1 MKTMKRKITLFISFA
16 GMVLTSMSFV
26 SCNKASLQ
34 ARAEMPI
41 EGQWDGNTYTNERAN
56 FSVTL
61 PEGVTMTD
69 PVNYDDE
76 MSDKTAHHFV
86 WGITSKEGNGSLYYN
101 EIRYTTEC
109 YRYGSIVD
117 QNKKKPEISN
127 LQYEPW
133 YKLYR
138 YKIENDR
145 TYNGVTYHEI
155 TYVRVYDY
163 LLLSYPLD
171 AEMHNAQMEQLVQHL
186 DAKFRYSNSI
196 LNYDEEMGV
205 LFFMIVFGI
214 ATLLLLAGIH
224 FGFATGL
231 LALLVTAG
239 VCGWLGWFMTGVPCT
254 FTYVFIGVMVAVPIG
269 IFIAL
274 WRNRDSI

>member
-1 MKTMKRKITLFISFA
+1 
-16 GMVLTSMSFV
+16 
-26 SCNKASLQ
+26 
-34 ARAEMPI
+34 
-41 EGQWDGNTYTNERAN
+41 
-56 FSVTL
+56 
-61 PEGVTMTD
+61 
-69 PVNYDDE
+69 
-76 MSDKTAHHFV
+76 
-86 WGITSKEGNGSLYYN
+86 
-101 EIRYTTEC
+101 
-109 YRYGSIVD
+109 
-117 QNKKKPEISN
+117 
-127 LQYEPW
+127 
-133 YKLYR
+133 
-138 YKIENDR
+138 
-145 TYNGVTYHEI
+145 
-155 TYVRVYDY
+155 
-163 LLLSYPLD
+163 
-171 AEMHNAQMEQLVQHL
+171 MHNAQMEQLVQHL

-239 VCGWLGWFMTGVPCT
+239 ACGWLGWFMTGVPCT